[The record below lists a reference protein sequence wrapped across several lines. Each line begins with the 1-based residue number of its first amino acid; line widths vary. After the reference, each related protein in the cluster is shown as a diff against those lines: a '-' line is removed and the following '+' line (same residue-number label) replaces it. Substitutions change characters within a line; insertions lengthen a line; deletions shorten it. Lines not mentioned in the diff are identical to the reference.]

1 MRILCKS
8 QQAAIVSNSH
18 FAILLWF
25 YQTVN
30 FDNDVTKLFMQLR
43 IYGNV
48 ILIHEGSV
56 CVWILFYNMPPCS
69 WSNSEIDL

>member
-56 CVWILFYNMPPCS
+56 CV
-69 WSNSEIDL
+69 